1 MMNMEEFKI
10 NLSSLNEGEVCKL
23 LLDALNLTNSKCID
37 LSNEVAKLKEKLD
50 RAELDKTKLSLEK
63 DGEIAKLKETISD
76 QENELKDKKIEV
88 AQQKEIHQE
97 EKSGLLETIAEKEQ
111 EIDRLKQCVE
121 TAEKATR
128 AYKCSVLNNQ
138 IADCIMAVKT
148 SISKLK
154 NDDGQTIGKYLNSLI
169 IEGESYVQSS
179 DDINTMIEVLLK
191 PNGFVSRAATLIWWL
206 QNDTTRK
213 RIEEQMYES
222 LFLEV
227 ELKQVMRTLATLGYE
242 VNIPTCGF
250 LPDVPNYELY
260 SNALSSIDQVFPDI
274 EFEQAVLCEIYSVSY
289 NDNLGKCYSL

>member
-1 MMNMEEFKI
+1 MEEFKI

-63 DGEIAKLKETISD
+63 DGEIAKLMKTISD
-76 QENELKDKKIEV
+76 QENELEDKKIEV
-88 AQQKEIHQE
+88 AQLKEIHQE
-97 EKSGLLETIAEKEQ
+97 EKSGLLETIAKKEQ
-111 EIDRLKQCVE
+111 K
-121 TAEKATR
+121 EKTTR

-138 IADCIMAVKT
+138 IADCIMAVET

-179 DDINTMIEVLLK
+179 DDINTLIEVLLK

-213 RIEEQMYES
+213 KIEEQMYDT

-227 ELKQVMRTLATLGYE
+227 ELKQVIRTLATFGYE

-274 EFEQAVLCEIYSVSY
+274 EFEQAVLCEIYTVSY